1 MREQGNHPRKVTVS
15 AVISGTFALYES
27 LLGLVPFP
35 GQVCIA
41 AQRIHWKSDSVTRGL
56 QTTLLEGVRT
66 IFEL

>member
-1 MREQGNHPRKVTVS
+1 MS

-27 LLGLVPFP
+27 WLRLVLFP
-35 GQVCIA
+35 GQLCSA
-41 AQRIHWKSDSVTRGL
+41 AQPIHWKSESVTRGL